1 MLSYQSV
8 PLMDP
13 STMKSFI
20 DRNPKEKAVEE
31 AFAVLARNGYESER
45 PDPADNVFV
54 VAEQLKRQ
62 LDQVKASPSAPE
74 SP

>member
-1 MLSYQSV
+1 
-8 PLMDP
+8 
-13 STMKSFI
+13 MKSFI

-45 PDPADNVFV
+45 PDPADNVLV

-62 LDQVKASPSAPE
+62 QDQVKASPSVPE

>member
-1 MLSYQSV
+1 
-8 PLMDP
+8 
-13 STMKSFI
+13 MKSFI

-45 PDPADNVFV
+45 PDPADNVFA
-54 VAEQLKRQ
+54 VAERLKCEQ
-62 LDQVKASPSAPE
+62 NQTDESPPAPE